1 MVTSLTGLGYWSPG
15 AVAMTTCAIL
25 VKCPPHTA
33 CDALSGGH
41 GPRCQATF
49 RPPVQPQALRTRRSN
64 VKAQTGENSL
74 SLSERSRFGSFVYFL
89 ERLLERSRQNSF
101 SLFFSTDI
109 RPKHDRRTDLVC
121 EGPVTSHVS
130 RKCRNVVVCR
140 AARRDTA
147 DASTDAGAI
156 TSLQTDSS
164 PAFKQSGGRYR
175 WRRHPC
181 LCPVVSPLCERH
193 AQKKPVHGEGPFPTP

>member
-1 MVTSLTGLGYWSPG
+1 M
-15 AVAMTTCAIL
+15 
-25 VKCPPHTA
+25 
-33 CDALSGGH
+33 SGHVPSAGSA
-41 GPRCQATF
+41 PSTPNSKIKRESTNWREQ
-49 RPPVQPQALRTRRSN
+49 
-64 VKAQTGENSL
+64 SL
-74 SLSERSRFGSFVYFL
+74 SIRAFAVRSFVYFL